1 MGWRK
6 RPPGEGGG
14 YLEDIALGCTFWP
27 LLGLGLFA
35 LLVLSRHR
43 AVPASA
49 IRLQRVAGGTFPT
62 QGGDDPGWGR
72 SFLSA
77 SSLKEDGWTSA

>member
-27 LLGLGLFA
+27 ILALGLFG
-35 LLVLSRHR
+35 LLVLSRHT
-43 AVPASA
+43 AVRESA
-49 IRLQRVAGGTFPT
+49 IRSKRVAGGTFPT
-62 QGGDDPGWGR
+62 QGGDDPGCGR
-72 SFLSA
+72 SLPSG
-77 SSLKEDGWTSA
+77 SGSKEDRWTSA